1 MRANRD
7 FIPLSVSALAR
18 SRADWLFGMN
28 LTRAYTL
35 AGQKAGFGNVLSV
48 GRVQTPILGLV
59 VNRDNEIANF
69 VSKPFYEVLAHLVT
83 PEQQSFT
90 AKWIPSKACEPYQD
104 EEGRVL
110 NKALAE
116 NVTSRIANQPANV
129 TALEQKQKNKPR
141 RFLITY
147 LLYK

>member
-1 MRANRD
+1 
-7 FIPLSVSALAR
+7 
-18 SRADWLFGMN
+18 MN

-59 VNRDNEIANF
+59 VNRDTEIAN
-69 VSKPFYEVLAHLVT
+69 VISKPCYEVLASLVT
-83 PEQQSFT
+83 PEKQVFK
-90 AKWIPSKACEPYQD
+90 AKWVPSKACEPYQD

-116 NVTSRIANQPANV
+116 NVASRITNQTGEV
-129 TALEQKQKNKPR
+129 TSLEQKQKKQK
-141 RFLITY
+141 T
-147 LLYK
+147 K

>member
-1 MRANRD
+1 MIEQVKLSQAKKQQIQRLLISDLNVSAVKKSLQNVRSNRE

-59 VNRDNEIANF
+59 VQRDNEIANF
-69 VSKPFYEVLAHLVT
+69 VPKPFYEV
-83 PEQQSFT
+83 
-90 AKWIPSKACEPYQD
+90 
-104 EEGRVL
+104 
-110 NKALAE
+110 
-116 NVTSRIANQPANV
+116 
-129 TALEQKQKNKPR
+129 
-141 RFLITY
+141 
-147 LLYK
+147 